1 MEVIM
6 ENICSMK
13 LDSLEDV
20 KSLDDYKGKNIVLY
34 VYPKDNTSGCTTEAI
49 EFNKLKEEFEK
60 ENTLILGL
68 SRDSVKSHQGFR
80 EKHDLGFNLLSDPEE
95 EMLEKLGV
103 LKEVK
108 GRKNLKVVRST
119 FIFDKEGQLVKEF
132 RNVKAAGHAEE
143 VLDFVKENLN

>member
-119 FIFDKEGQLVKEF
+119 FIFDKEGKLVKEF

>member
-1 MEVIM
+1 M

-49 EFNKLKEEFEK
+49 EFNRLKEEFEK

-119 FIFDKEGQLVKEF
+119 FIFDKEGKLVKEF

-143 VLDFVKENLN
+143 ILDFVKENLN

>member
-1 MEVIM
+1 M

-132 RNVKAAGHAEE
+132 RNVKSAGHAEE
-143 VLDFVKENLN
+143 VLNFVKENLN

>member
-1 MEVIM
+1 M

-119 FIFDKEGQLVKEF
+119 FIFDKEGKLVKEF

>member
-1 MEVIM
+1 M

-49 EFNKLKEEFEK
+49 EFNRLKEEFEK

-108 GRKNLKVVRST
+108 DRKNLKVVRST
-119 FIFDKEGQLVKEF
+119 FIFDKEGKLVKEF

-143 VLDFVKENLN
+143 ILDFVKENLN

>member
-1 MEVIM
+1 M

-119 FIFDKEGQLVKEF
+119 FIFDKEGKLVKEF
-132 RNVKAAGHAEE
+132 RNVKSAGHAEE
-143 VLDFVKENLN
+143 VLNFVKENLN

>member
-1 MEVIM
+1 M

>member
-1 MEVIM
+1 M

-119 FIFDKEGQLVKEF
+119 FIFDKEGKLVKEF

-143 VLDFVKENLN
+143 ILDFVKENLN

>member
-132 RNVKAAGHAEE
+132 RNVKSAGHAEE
-143 VLDFVKENLN
+143 VLNFVKENLN